1 MNFLHLFHDR
11 MRRLHGG
18 GAADT
23 PAPGEGFAAC
33 YDDYARAVADAN
45 AILRQHGPQSVQFAA
60 ADIASMRLFHRVKKM
75 QGLKKPRAASN

>member
-1 MNFLHLFHDR
+1 MRLLHLFHDR

-18 GAADT
+18 SEA

-33 YDDYARAVADAN
+33 YDDYARAVASAN
-45 AILRQHGPQSVQFAA
+45 AILHQHGPQSVQFAA

-75 QGLKKPRAASN
+75 QGLRRKPAAP